1 MLNSTDFRGSLS
13 TERFPSLRVLSV
25 GYTSEG
31 YQPSADLGQ
40 CLTHN
45 TYPTDPSVRRRF
57 DGFSPSR
64 QEAEAPTPCL
74 GSESKSRFQIRARI
88 GESEEII
95 SFQGKALRPN
105 PLEDQARP
113 TWLNRT
119 SGKALGRCRPHSPWE
134 GCHLDIYPSPG
145 RGIRCPI
152 HQIPRWARGLRR
164 GQWLGSVALQ
174 VIGETSSDEQPGIKP
189 PISGRQTPPL
199 GLLVP

>member
-1 MLNSTDFRGSLS
+1 MLNSTDFRWFPS
-13 TERFPSLRVLSV
+13 TGELTSLRVLSI

-40 CLTHN
+40 CLTHV

-74 GSESKSRFQIRARI
+74 GSESNSRFQIRARI

-95 SFQGKALRPN
+95 SFQGKALRPT
-105 PLEDQARP
+105 PLEDQARS

-119 SGKALGRCRPHSPWE
+119 SGKVLGRHRPHSPWE
-134 GCHLDIYPSPG
+134 GYHLDIHPSPG
-145 RGIRCPI
+145 EG
-152 HQIPRWARGLRR
+152 
-164 GQWLGSVALQ
+164 
-174 VIGETSSDEQPGIKP
+174 
-189 PISGRQTPPL
+189 
-199 GLLVP
+199 